1 MKSRTGL
8 LLAGAYVLIVV
19 YFVVT
24 RGLLDESFV
33 ALILGIPWTLLLAL
47 IEFGGASGAVV
58 QVLLIATMAL
68 NAFILY
74 FVGVFIDKLRR
85 G

>member
-1 MKSRTGL
+1 MRSKTGL
-8 LLAGAYVLIVV
+8 FLAGAYLLIVV
-19 YFVVT
+19 YFVAT

-47 IEFGGASGAVV
+47 IEFGGAQGATV
-58 QVLLIATMAL
+58 QALLLATMAL

-74 FVGVFIDKLRR
+74 CAGVFLDNIRR
-85 G
+85 R